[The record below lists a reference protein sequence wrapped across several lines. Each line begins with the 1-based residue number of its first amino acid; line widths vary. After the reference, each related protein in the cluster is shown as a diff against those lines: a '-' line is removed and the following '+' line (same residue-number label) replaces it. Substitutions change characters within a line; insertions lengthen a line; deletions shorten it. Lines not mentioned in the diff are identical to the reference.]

1 MARTCP
7 AVTVDVHKLSRIN
20 WFDRPGRPH
29 RLVAMDFPGRR
40 RLRRPEKRPDASEP
54 LPLGDKLLAAVIFA
68 LGVALLYRTWLLVE

>member
-20 WFDRPGRPH
+20 WFDRWLRPH
-29 RLVAMDFPGRR
+29 RFVVMNYLGRR
-40 RLRRPEKRPDASEP
+40 RLRRPEKRPDAPEP

-68 LGVALLYRTWLLVE
+68 LGIALLYRTWLLVE